1 MLAPDGVTLRP
12 RHMSLLPL
20 GLGALLVALPVG
32 ASLRV
37 LPSTPRVVVR
47 SDAAQETL
55 EARFRR
61 MIAERPDYA
70 SAPGQRRT
78 VTFRAF
84 YVDKPVP
91 FTMVYGNSEAEDERT
106 MVYKV
111 RAHYDVHSENFNTV
125 TGQVYPPSTRELKRR
140 FNCFIGRT
148 KQWKCEMTGTTAD
161 WK

>member
-1 MLAPDGVTLRP
+1 MP
-12 RHMSLLPL
+12 LLPFA
-20 GLGALLVALPVG
+20 LGALLVAIPILSVDVLPVWT
-32 ASLRV
+32 
-37 LPSTPRVVVR
+37 PSSVEP
-47 SDAAQETL
+47 AHAPQETL

-70 SAPGQRRT
+70 SSPGKRNR
-78 VTFRAF
+78 VVFRAF

-111 RAHYDVHSENFNTV
+111 RAHYDVHSENFNTG
-125 TGQVYPPSTRELKRR
+125 TGQTYPPSTREVKRR